1 MNSPRESDETLD
13 FLYGRIDYE
22 RTPPPSTR
30 EFKLQA
36 MRSLMR
42 RLGDP
47 QDALRIV
54 HIAGTKGKG
63 STAAMTAAV
72 LRAAGLRTALYTS
85 PHLESI
91 TERVAI
97 DGHPC
102 PLDDFRRL
110 AEHVRPP
117 VEALD
122 REAAAAGHPGG
133 GPTFFDI
140 ITAIAFL
147 RFAEAQCDAVVLE
160 VGLGGRLDSTNVC
173 RPAVSVITTISYD
186 HTQQLG
192 NTLALIAGEK
202 AGIIKPGIPAVSGV
216 LPAEPRDVIARIAA
230 ERQAP
235 LFELGRDFH
244 FQQLDRA
251 ANRIAYWETPAKPS
265 PHKLLPAKLLPAQP
279 SPVAR
284 NKLEANVRLRGDH
297 QALNAAVAIAAIERL
312 REQGWSIGNDA
323 IRHGLSTVVCPAR
336 VEQVADRPLVILDAA
351 HNVASIEALLE
362 TLDQDHAGR
371 PRVAVFAV
379 NRDKDVPGILRRL
392 LPAFPH
398 IILTQFHNNPR
409 VLPVDELARL
419 AHDILQESGATAA
432 RGQHAPDGSP
442 NRDTKPTAATVV
454 PARHS
459 PRIEIAGDTAAALRA
474 ARAATPDD
482 GLICV
487 TGSFFLAAEA
497 RRWLDCPSSPT
508 RDRPSGS

>member
-1 MNSPRESDETLD
+1 MNSPRDSDQTLN
-13 FLYGRIDYE
+13 FLFSRIDYE

-30 EFKLQA
+30 EFKLQS

-47 QDALRIV
+47 QDGLRIV
-54 HIAGTKGKG
+54 HVAGTKGKG

-102 PLDDFRRL
+102 PLDEFQTL
-110 AEHVRPP
+110 AERVRGP

-122 REAAAAGHPGG
+122 REAEAAGSPAG

-140 ITAIAFL
+140 VTAIAFL
-147 RFAEAQCDAVVLE
+147 RFAEASCDAVVLE

-173 RPAVSVITTISYD
+173 RPAVSVITTISFD

-202 AGIIKPGIPAVSGV
+202 AGIIKPGVPAVSGV
-216 LPAEPRDVIARIAA
+216 MPAEPRDVIARIAA
-230 ERQAP
+230 ERGAP

-244 FQQLDRA
+244 FSQRDRG
-251 ANRIAYWETPAKPS
+251 ANRIAYWETLAAAPPTEPSTTPS
-265 PHKLLPAKLLPAQP
+265 PTAPREPHAPLE
-279 SPVAR
+279 V
-284 NKLEANVRLRGDH
+284 LEANVGLRGAH
-297 QALNAAVAIAAIERL
+297 QSLNAAVAIATIRRL
-312 REQGWSIGNDA
+312 HESGWNIGDDA
-323 IRHGLSTVVCPAR
+323 IRQGLASVVCPAR
-336 VEQVADRPLVILDAA
+336 VEQVADRPIVILDAA

-392 LPAFPH
+392 LAAFPH
-398 IILTQFHNNPR
+398 VVLTQFHNNPR
-409 VLPVDELARL
+409 VLPVEELA
-419 AHDILQESGATAA
+419 AMA
-432 RGQHAPDGSP
+432 RAMANPE
-442 NRDTKPTAATVV
+442 V
-454 PARHS
+454 S
-459 PRIEIAGDTAAALRA
+459 PRIEIARDTAAALQA
-474 ARAATPDD
+474 AHAATPAD

-497 RRWLDCPSSPT
+497 RRLLV
-508 RDRPSGS
+508 RHHEN

>member
-1 MNSPRESDETLD
+1 MNSPRESDETLN
-13 FLYGRIDYE
+13 FLFSRIDYE

-47 QDALRIV
+47 QDGLRIIHV
-54 HIAGTKGKG
+54 AGTKGKG
-63 STAAMTAAV
+63 STAAMSAAV

-97 DGHPC
+97 DGQPC
-102 PLDDFRRL
+102 PLDEFRLL
-110 AEHVRPP
+110 AERVRGP

-122 REAAAAGHPGG
+122 REAESAGIAGG

-140 ITAIAFL
+140 VTAIAFL
-147 RFAEAQCDAVVLE
+147 RFAEAKCDAVVLE

-173 RPAVSVITTISYD
+173 RPAVSVITTISFD

-244 FQQLDRA
+244 FRQLDRNGDLA
-251 ANRIAYWETPAKPS
+251 PNRIAYWETTATTHSRTSGPRPTPTAALDTTDATS
-265 PHKLLPAKLLPAQP
+265 ATGTTATTGTT
-279 SPVAR
+279 AA
-284 NKLEANVRLRGDH
+284 LEANVKLRGDH
-297 QALNAAVAIAAIERL
+297 QALNAAVAIAAMNRL
-312 REQGWSIGNDA
+312 REAGWRIGDDA
-323 IRHGLSTVVCPAR
+323 IRQGLASVVCPAR
-336 VEQVADRPLVILDAA
+336 VERVADRPIVILDAA

-362 TLDQDHAGR
+362 TLNQDYPGR

-392 LPAFPH
+392 LAAFPH
-398 IILTQFHNNPR
+398 VILTQFHNNPR
-409 VLPVDELARL
+409 VLPVEELAAL
-419 AHDILQESGATAA
+419 ARSVADPIASTNAKA
-432 RGQHAPDGSP
+432 
-442 NRDTKPTAATVV
+442 NPTV
-454 PARHS
+454 
-459 PRIEIAGDTAAALRA
+459 IEIARDTAAALQA
-474 ARAATPDD
+474 ARAATPAD

-497 RRWLDCPSSPT
+497 RRWLDP
-508 RDRPSGS
+508 

>member
-1 MNSPRESDETLD
+1 MNSPRDSDETLD

-47 QDALRIV
+47 QDGLRIV
-54 HIAGTKGKG
+54 HVAGTKGKG
-63 STAAMTAAV
+63 STAAMTAAI

-91 TERVAI
+91 TERVAV

-110 AEHVRPP
+110 AERVRGP
-117 VEALD
+117 VEELD
-122 REAAAAGHPGG
+122 REAEAAGIAAG

-140 ITAIAFL
+140 VTAIAFL
-147 RFAEAQCDAVVLE
+147 RFAESQCDAVVLE

-173 RPAVSVITTISYD
+173 RPDVSVITTISYD

-202 AGIIKPGIPAVSGV
+202 AGIIKPGIPTVSGV
-216 LPAEPRDVIARIAA
+216 LPDEPRAVIANVAR

-235 LFELGRDFH
+235 LFELGRHFH
-244 FQQLDRA
+244 FQRLDQA
-251 ANRIAYWETPAKPS
+251 ANRIAYWETPSTAGVGM
-265 PHKLLPAKLLPAQP
+265 PATNDANSANTLITG
-279 SPVAR
+279 R
-284 NKLEANVRLRGDH
+284 LEATVKLRGDH
-297 QALNAAVAIAAIERL
+297 QALNAAVAIAAIHRL
-312 REQGWSIGNDA
+312 REAGWRIGDDA
-323 IRHGLSTVVCPAR
+323 IQTGLASVVCPAR
-336 VEQVADRPLVILDAA
+336 IEQVADHPIVILDAA
-351 HNVASIEALLE
+351 HNVASIEALIE
-362 TLDQDHAGR
+362 TLNQDHADR

-392 LPAFPH
+392 LAAFPH

-409 VLPVDELARL
+409 VLPVDELASL
-419 AHDILQESGATAA
+419 AHELSSSLGSAT
-432 RGQHAPDGSP
+432 
-442 NRDTKPTAATVV
+442 
-454 PARHS
+454 
-459 PRIEIAGDTAAALRA
+459 PRIEIARDTAAALQT
-474 ARAATPDD
+474 ARAAMPVD

-497 RRWLDCPSSPT
+497 RRLLD
-508 RDRPSGS
+508 RDSEAHRNRRYRP